1 MQGMA
6 EDIRIN
12 EVQQVKDA
20 TYIPVVLADGS
31 LGKIAKVDLAE
42 LIKPLIGFDTVLQD
56 RGEAKDDFNTYKNT
70 GYYDINKELYNNP
83 NFPPGMNYGGLVVI
97 SCNKNRWILQLAYSI
112 QDNKVRTR
120 SCNESG
126 IWIEW
131 KED

>member
-1 MQGMA
+1 MA

-70 GYYDINKELYNNP
+70 GYYDINKELYN
-83 NFPPGMNYGGLVVI
+83 
-97 SCNKNRWILQLAYSI
+97 ILIFLQ
-112 QDNKVRTR
+112 V
-120 SCNESG
+120 
-126 IWIEW
+126 
-131 KED
+131 

>member
-1 MQGMA
+1 
-6 EDIRIN
+6 
-12 EVQQVKDA
+12 
-20 TYIPVVLADGS
+20 
-31 LGKIAKVDLAE
+31 
-42 LIKPLIGFDTVLQD
+42 
-56 RGEAKDDFNTYKNT
+56 
-70 GYYDINKELYNNP
+70 
-83 NFPPGMNYGGLVVI
+83 MNYGGLVVI